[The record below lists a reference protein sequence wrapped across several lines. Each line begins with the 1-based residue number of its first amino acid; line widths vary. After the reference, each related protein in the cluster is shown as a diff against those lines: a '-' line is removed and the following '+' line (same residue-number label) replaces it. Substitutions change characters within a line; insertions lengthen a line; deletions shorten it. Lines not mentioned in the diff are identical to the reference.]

1 MNQFYLP
8 MFQQFW
14 SPVGVREAFLRKA
27 YRNDNRHTP
36 VGVGYTSIVT
46 NIMGKIGYDRDE
58 IECLNLIIP
67 FSLVNICLNL

>member
-1 MNQFYLP
+1 MNQFDGL
-8 MFQQFW
+8 MFQQCW
-14 SPVGVREAFLRKA
+14 GRVGEA

-36 VGVGYTSIVT
+36 VGVRYTSIVT

-58 IECLNLIIP
+58 IECLNQIIP